1 MMAVLE
7 VYPYFTQLPDELQ
20 IKILGGLPIRDLLKA
35 TTVCH
40 AWRRLAYDG
49 SLWTS
54 IDISLFYKV
63 IPEDQLVQL
72 AVNAGTF
79 LKFINLRGCTHLTG
93 HGLRSLA
100 VACPNIQV
108 VYLKDCRNVSTAS
121 IGFFLQ
127 NTPSVCVLDLSGL
140 DSVSDGILQII
151 GSHLPTLEKL
161 NVGWCR
167 KISGKG
173 IPAIAEGCTML
184 RHLKLN
190 GCTNLDD
197 RAMQSLGELP
207 NLTHLCLSSCVSLN
221 DTLLL
226 KFLSR
231 STAPLTRL
239 NLSSCARLSDTSLC
253 NLALHSTKLTHL
265 ELSGCTLLTDHGFC
279 FLAPRITGLVHLD
292 LEDIQQITALTVKS
306 LANHQPNL
314 SHLCL
319 SNCTQIADDAITHL
333 VLHGVC
339 HNLSHLELDN
349 CIVTDTIL
357 QTIAGHLTQ
366 QKPSTDSNFSF
377 QDTNAAERNFNV
389 EVLDCSNIT
398 ETGVRTALAKA
409 GPLLT
414 IKSFYLRNNEE
425 GQDINHGRRYNSVGR
440 QRRQLMSPR
449 PSSPTCI
456 IL

>member
-1 MMAVLE
+1 
-7 VYPYFTQLPDELQ
+7 LPEELQ
-20 IKILGGLPIRDLLKA
+20 IKIFGALPIQDLVQA

-54 IDISLFYKV
+54 IDVTIFSNI

-79 LKFINLRGCTHLTG
+79 LKSINLRGCSHLNG
-93 HGLRSLA
+93 YGLRSLA

-108 VYLKDCRNVSTAS
+108 VYLKDCRGLSTAS

-127 NTPSVCVLDLSGL
+127 LIPSVCVLDLSGL
-140 DSVSDGILQII
+140 DSVSDGILQTI

-161 NVGWCR
+161 NLAWCR

-173 IPAIAEGCTML
+173 IPALAEGCTML

-190 GCTNLDD
+190 GCTNLDE
-197 RAMQSLGELP
+197 RAMHSLGELP
-207 NLTHLCLSSCVSLN
+207 NLTHLCLTSCVSLN

-239 NLSSCARLSDTSLC
+239 KLSRCALLSDISLR

-265 ELSGCTLLTDHGFC
+265 ELAGCILLTDQGFS

-292 LEDIQQITALTVKS
+292 LEELLHITALTVKS

-314 SHLCL
+314 RHLCL
-319 SNCTQIADDAITHL
+319 SNCTQIGDDAITHL
-333 VLHGVC
+333 VLHGIC
-339 HNLSHLELDN
+339 HNLSHLELAN
-349 CIVTDTIL
+349 CIVTDTTL
-357 QTIAGHLTQ
+357 
-366 QKPSTDSNFSF
+366 
-377 QDTNAAERNFNV
+377 
-389 EVLDCSNIT
+389 
-398 ETGVRTALAKA
+398 
-409 GPLLT
+409 
-414 IKSFYLRNNEE
+414 
-425 GQDINHGRRYNSVGR
+425 
-440 QRRQLMSPR
+440 
-449 PSSPTCI
+449 
-456 IL
+456 